1 MRDMVT
7 KRNMTL
13 FVVGMSHKSAPV
25 DIREKMGI
33 GQESIEIFLK
43 GLATSPDIDECLVL
57 STCNRVE
64 IVGLS
69 PDVSAAVKHAI
80 SYLGSFHGRNPS
92 AMKDYFYIRED
103 RDAVRHVFRVS
114 SSLDSM
120 VVGEPQIL
128 GQVKDSYRAAT
139 ASETSGPVLNR
150 LLHRAFFTA
159 KRVKNETAIASRPVS
174 VSSAALWLCEE
185 SLGGTSGKSI
195 FMIGA
200 GEMGEETL
208 KQLACAQPGE
218 ICIANRTREKAQ
230 ALCERFVGTYVPWD
244 DLPEAVGL
252 ADIIITCTGS
262 QRPIITQPMVQ
273 RVMEGR
279 NGRPLAIID
288 IAVPRDVEQAVGDIT
303 GVSLYN
309 IDSLNAVVKNNI
321 TERESDAVR
330 SERIVEEETNKFMGW
345 LDSLDLVPT
354 IVLLRKKL
362 KLIGEEEVDKTLASW
377 ENPTEDEI
385 RRLRFLADSIIN
397 KVLHDPT
404 VYLRRDAQ
412 AAGASTVEMIRGLFA
427 LNGEDGDDQDRDK
440 G

>member
-120 VVGEPQIL
+120 VGGEPQIL

-309 IDSLNAVVKNNI
+309 IDSRNAVVKNNI

-397 KVLHDPT
+397 KGLHDPT

>member
-1 MRDMVT
+1 MTT

-13 FVVGMSHKSAPV
+13 FLVGVSHKSAPV
-25 DIREKMGI
+25 DVREKMGI
-33 GQESIEIFLK
+33 GQESAERFLK

-64 IVGLS
+64 ILGLS
-69 PDVSAAVKHAI
+69 PDVSAAVTHAI
-80 SYLGSFHGRNPS
+80 SYLGLFHGRDPS
-92 AMKDYFYIRED
+92 AMKNYFYIKED
-103 RDAVRHVFRVS
+103 RDAVRHVLRVS

-139 ASETSGPVLNR
+139 ASDTSGPVLNR

-159 KRVKNETAIASRPVS
+159 KRVKNETGIASRPVS
-174 VSSAALWLCEE
+174 ISSAALWLCEE
-185 SLGGTSGKSI
+185 SLGGPSGKSI
-195 FMIGA
+195 LMIGA

-218 ICIANRTREKAQ
+218 IRIANRTRETAQ
-230 ALCERFVGTYVPWD
+230 RLCERFVGKYVVWE
-244 DLPEAVGL
+244 DLAQAIGS
-252 ADIIITCTGS
+252 ADIVISCTGS
-262 QRPIITQPMVQ
+262 ERPIITSPMIA
-273 RVMEGR
+273 RALNGR

-288 IAVPRDVEQAVGDIT
+288 IAVPRDVDENVGDIA

-309 IDSLNAVVKNNI
+309 IDSLNAVVRKNI

-330 SERIVEEETNKFMGW
+330 SERIVEEETAKFMGW

-362 KLIGEEEVDKTLASW
+362 KLIGDEEVRKTLASW
-377 ENPTEDEI
+377 EGLGDDEI
-385 RRLRFLADSIIN
+385 RRVRLLVNAIIN

-404 VYLRRDAQ
+404 VYLKRDVQ
-412 AAGASTVEMIRGLFA
+412 TTGSSTVELIRGLFG
-427 LNGEDGDDQDRDK
+427 LDGEDADDQDRDK

>member
-1 MRDMVT
+1 MTM

-13 FVVGMSHKSAPV
+13 FLVGMSHKSAPV
-25 DIREKMGI
+25 DVREKMGI
-33 GQESIEIFLK
+33 GQESIERFLR

-64 IVGLS
+64 ILGLS
-69 PDVSAAVKHAI
+69 PDVSAAVTHAI

-92 AMKDYFYIRED
+92 AMKDYFYIKED
-103 RDAVRHVFRVS
+103 REAVRHVLRVS

-120 VVGEPQIL
+120 VIGEPQIL

-139 ASETSGPVLNR
+139 ASDSSGPVLNR

-159 KRVKNETAIASRPVS
+159 KRVKNETGVASRPVS
-174 VSSAALWLCEE
+174 ISSAALWLCEE
-185 SLGGTSGKSI
+185 SLGGPSGKDI
-195 FMIGA
+195 LMIGA

-208 KQLACAQPGE
+208 KQLACTQPGE
-218 ICIANRTREKAQ
+218 IRIANRTREKAQ
-230 ALCERFVGTYVPWD
+230 QLCERFVGKFVVWEH
-244 DLPEAVGL
+244 LAEAIGSS
-252 ADIIITCTGS
+252 DIVITCTGS
-262 QRPIITQPMVQ
+262 AQPIITRPMVA
-273 RVMEGR
+273 RALEGR

-288 IAVPRDVEQAVGDIT
+288 IAVPRDVEEDVGDIA

-309 IDSLNAVVKNNI
+309 IDSLNEVVKRNI

-330 SERIVEEETNKFMGW
+330 SERIVEEETDKFMAW

-354 IVLLRKKL
+354 IVLLRRKL
-362 KLIGEEEVDKTLASW
+362 KLIGDEEVRKTIASW
-377 ENPTEDEI
+377 EEPTDEEI
-385 RRLRFLADSIIN
+385 RRIRFLADAIIN

-404 VYLRRDAQ
+404 VYLKRDIQ
-412 AAGASTVEMIRGLFA
+412 SAGTSTVELIRGLFA
-427 LNGEDGDDQDRDK
+427 LDGEDADDQDRDK

>member
-1 MRDMVT
+1 MTT

-13 FVVGMSHKSAPV
+13 FLVGVSHKSAPV
-25 DIREKMGI
+25 DVREKMGI
-33 GQESIEIFLK
+33 GQESAERFLK

-64 IVGLS
+64 ILGLS
-69 PDVSAAVKHAI
+69 PDVSAAVTHAI
-80 SYLGSFHGRNPS
+80 SYLGSFHGRDPS
-92 AMKDYFYIRED
+92 AMKNYFYIKQD
-103 RDAVRHVFRVS
+103 RDAVRHVLRVS

-139 ASETSGPVLNR
+139 ASDTSGPVLNR

-159 KRVKNETAIASRPVS
+159 KRVKNETGIASRPVS
-174 VSSAALWLCEE
+174 ISSAALWLCEE
-185 SLGGTSGKSI
+185 SLGGPSGKSI
-195 FMIGA
+195 LMIGA

-218 ICIANRTREKAQ
+218 IRIANRTRETAQ
-230 ALCERFVGTYVPWD
+230 RLCERFVGKYVVWE
-244 DLPEAVGL
+244 DLAQAIGS
-252 ADIIITCTGS
+252 ADIVISCTGS
-262 QRPIITQPMVQ
+262 ERPIITSPMIA
-273 RVMEGR
+273 RALKGR

-288 IAVPRDVEQAVGDIT
+288 IAVPRDVDENVGDIA

-309 IDSLNAVVKNNI
+309 IDSLNAVVRKNI

-330 SERIVEEETNKFMGW
+330 SERIVEEETAKFMGW

-362 KLIGEEEVDKTLASW
+362 KLIGDEEVRKTLASW
-377 ENPTEDEI
+377 EGLGDDET
-385 RRLRFLADSIIN
+385 RRVRLLVNAIIN

-404 VYLRRDAQ
+404 VYLKRDVQ
-412 AAGASTVEMIRGLFA
+412 TTGSSTVELIRGLFG
-427 LNGEDGDDQDRDK
+427 LDGEDADDQDRDK

>member
-1 MRDMVT
+1 MRMIT

-25 DIREKMGI
+25 DVRERMGI
-33 GQESIEIFLK
+33 GSESVEKFLQ
-43 GLATSPDIDECLVL
+43 GLVSSPDIDECLVL

-64 IVGLS
+64 ILGLS
-69 PDVSAAVKHAI
+69 PDVSAAVTYAI
-80 SYLGSFHGRNPS
+80 SYLGSFHGRDPS
-92 AMKDYFYIRED
+92 AMRNYFYIRED
-103 RDAVRHVFRVS
+103 RDAVRHVLRVS

-139 ASETSGPVLNR
+139 ASDTSGPVLNR

-185 SLGGTSGKSI
+185 SLGGPSGKSVL
-195 FMIGA
+195 MVGA

-208 KQLACAQPGE
+208 KQLACGQPGE
-218 ICIANRTREKAQ
+218 IHIANRTREKAQ
-230 ALCERFVGTYVPWD
+230 ALCERFVGTYVAWEN
-244 DLPEAVGL
+244 LAEAVGS
-252 ADIIITCTGS
+252 ADIVITCTGS
-262 QRPIITQPMVQ
+262 AQPIITAPMVK
-273 RVMEGR
+273 RALEGR

-288 IAVPRDVEQAVGDIT
+288 IAVPRDVEQAVGDIA

-309 IDSLNAVVKNNI
+309 IDNLNDVVKRNI
-321 TERESDAVR
+321 SERESDAAR
-330 SERIVEEETNKFMGW
+330 SERIVDEETEKFMGW
-345 LDSLDLVPT
+345 FDSLDLVPT
-354 IVLLRKKL
+354 IVLLRRKL
-362 KLIGEEEVDKTLASW
+362 KLIGDEEVNKTLASW
-377 ENPTEDEI
+377 ERPTEEEI
-385 RRLRFLADSIIN
+385 RRVRLLAESIIN

-404 VYLRRDAQ
+404 MYLKHDAQ
-412 AAGASTVEMIRGLFA
+412 AAGSATVELIRDLFA
-427 LNGEDGDDQDRDK
+427 LDGEDTNDHNRDE